1 MRRKLGTYLQQ
12 KLPFYKGAALSQY
25 RDIFADGRNRYSVHV
40 AGTCKIVL
48 QRFYGAVAGN
58 AAAGLPTDRT
68 CRALLH
74 MAAYHA

>member
-1 MRRKLGTYLQQ
+1 MRANWVLIYSKSFRFVKVLR
-12 KLPFYKGAALSQY
+12 SCS
-25 RDIFADGRNRYSVHV
+25 RDIFAGGRNRHSVHV

-68 CRALLH
+68 CRALLN

>member
-1 MRRKLGTYLQQ
+1 MMRRKLGTYLQQ
-12 KLPFYKGAALSQY
+12 NFRFIKALHSRS

-58 AAAGLPTDRT
+58 AAAGLPN
-68 CRALLH
+68 
-74 MAAYHA
+74 